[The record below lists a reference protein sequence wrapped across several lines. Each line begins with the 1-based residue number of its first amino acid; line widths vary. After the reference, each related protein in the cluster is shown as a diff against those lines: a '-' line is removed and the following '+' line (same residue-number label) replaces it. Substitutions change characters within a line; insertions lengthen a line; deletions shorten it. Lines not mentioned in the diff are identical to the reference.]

1 MVGNGNDN
9 PHPHDHGDDTR
20 PPDEAAHVEQQ
31 GEGEERELVL
41 VKNGQR
47 YVFRCA
53 PGEEPQLLSRLTDLV
68 MDPNIDLDWFDAAVL
83 SHQIGQRLGRKLQ
96 STRNGLTKRA

>member
-1 MVGNGNDN
+1 MVGNSNDN
-9 PHPHDHGDDTR
+9 TR
-20 PPDEAAHVEQQ
+20 PNDGDQPGGPAHLEQY

-68 MDPNIDLDWFDAAVL
+68 LDPNIDLDWFDAAVL

-96 STRNGLTKRA
+96 STRPNGLPKRA